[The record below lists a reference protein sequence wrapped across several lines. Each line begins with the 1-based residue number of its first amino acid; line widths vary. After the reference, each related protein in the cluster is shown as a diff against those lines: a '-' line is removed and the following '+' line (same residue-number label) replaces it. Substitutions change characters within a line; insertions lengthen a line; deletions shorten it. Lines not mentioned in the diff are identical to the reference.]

1 MTVSSAAPPPP
12 PRLARLRSSLGLEPN
27 VVVLLASVFL
37 MGLGEE
43 LWVGFVPK
51 YLEAL
56 GGGVL
61 VWTAYQ
67 STKDLLDAVCQYP
80 GGRASDRLGRK
91 RSLILFTL
99 LAIAGY
105 TLYLVGGHWSA
116 ILAGTLLVAAW
127 GSMSLPATFAVLGD
141 SLRRGER
148 SIGFSLQSIAVRV
161 PRVIAPILGGWLLLT
176 RGIIP
181 GFRVGLGLT
190 ILLAVITVFVL
201 RGLYREPPVRT
212 ATHSPGLRGEFRM
225 LRPELKR
232 LLASDVLARLAEGLP
247 AALVVI
253 YATTNLGASIALYG
267 ALRGLQMLVSVVCYL
282 PAGKLADR
290 IGQAPFIALTF
301 AFFALFPLAFAV
313 YPLLPGWGVAAFL
326 TAASVLAGLREIGEP
341 ARKSL
346 IVDLVDQDRRGQGV
360 GAYYLARGLCV
371 APAPLLGG
379 ALWLVS
385 PRLPFAVAAIA
396 GMAGLGWYLWKGPRP
411 GKHDWR

>member
-1 MTVSSAAPPPP
+1 MTRLPVPTPPPHL
-12 PRLARLRSSLGLEPN
+12 LARIRSSLGLERN

-56 GGGVL
+56 GGGAL

-67 STKDLLDAVCQYP
+67 SIKDLLDAVYQYP
-80 GGRASDRLGRK
+80 GGLISDRLGRK
-91 RSLILFTL
+91 RALVFFTL

-105 TLYLVGGHWSA
+105 SLYLMGQHWSI
-116 ILAGTLLVAAW
+116 ILVGTLLVSAW

-141 SLRRGER
+141 SLQQGRR

-161 PRVIAPILGGWLLLT
+161 PIVVAPAVGGWLLLT

-181 GFRVGLGLT
+181 GFRVAVGLT
-190 ILLAVITVFVL
+190 IVLAVIALFVQQ
-201 RGLYREPPVRT
+201 RLYREQPLPL
-212 ATHSPGLRGEFRM
+212 ATPAPGVRGEFRM
-225 LRPELKR
+225 MRPELKR
-232 LLASDVLARLAEGLP
+232 LLASDILARVAEGLP
-247 AALVVI
+247 AALIVI

-267 ALRGLQMLVSVVCYL
+267 ALRGLQMLVSILCYV

-290 IGQAPFIALTF
+290 VGQTPFIALTF
-301 AFFALFPLAFAV
+301 AFFALFPLSFAL
-313 YPLLPGWGVAAFL
+313 YPFLSRWGVIAFL
-326 TAASVLAGLREIGEP
+326 AAASVVAGLREMGEP

-346 IVDLVDQDRRGQGV
+346 IVDLVDQERRGQGV

-396 GMAGLGWYLWKGPRP
+396 GLVGLAWYLWKGPRP
-411 GKHDWR
+411 SRLDRR